1 MMKKKK
7 EIQKICKFCGKD
19 FVTTSKIRQCCSDY
33 CSHKYAALVTKQRN
47 KNFKRVYNI
56 DDMFLQKE
64 SAEKYYFLGLMAS
77 DGNIYSS
84 TIAISQSGDNGKQII
99 EYVKAILNTDYKIL
113 QSIPK
118 KGEIIYSLNMRSK
131 QIINDLSINNIKPK
145 KTFNFKIPQYI
156 LNDENKL
163 KNFLIGYIDGD
174 GSIGVYKNM
183 LVISFVCNQMMFKQ
197 LMNNII
203 FKNARITDKGNVMEF
218 RFNGINA
225 VRFGEW
231 LYDNINVYQSY
242 KYKKYKNYIADM
254 FDISERMKYNFLRE
268 KIFKALDENP
278 NMNCMQYARENNLD
292 FRYVYD
298 NRKRWRKLNENSK

>member
-1 MMKKKK
+1 MKKKK
-7 EIQKICKFCGKD
+7 EIKKICKFCGKD
-19 FVTTSKIRQCCSDY
+19 FITTSKIRKCCSDY
-33 CSHKYAALVTKQRN
+33 CSHKYSALVTKQRN

-64 SAEKYYFLGLMAS
+64 SVEKYYFLGLMAS
-77 DGNIYSS
+77 DGNVYGS

-99 EYVKAILNTDYKIL
+99 EYLKFILNTDYKIL

-118 KGEIIYSLNMRSK
+118 KGEIIYSLNMRSE

-183 LVISFVCNQMMFKQ
+183 LIISFVCNRMMFEQ
-197 LMNNII
+197 LINNVI
-203 FKNARITDKGNVMEF
+203 FKNAIITDKGSVIEF

-231 LYDNINVYQSY
+231 LYDNISVYQSY
-242 KYKKYKNYIADM
+242 KYNKYKNYIADM
-254 FDISERMKYNFLRE
+254 FNISKRMKYNFLRE